1 VVNGEAARPVIVA
14 AVVLTGE
21 AGRAELL
28 VVGGHGRGE
37 LPGMHLGSVATYCIH
52 HAACPV
58 TVVCTA
64 RR

>member
-1 VVNGEAARPVIVA
+1 MLIDEA
-14 AVVLTGE
+14 E
-21 AGRAELL
+21 HAELL
-28 VVGGHGRGE
+28 VVGGHRRGE

-58 TVVCTA
+58 TVVCQA